1 MRDWSDRLSEH
12 SVPWVLSLL
21 LHAGIFLLIRSWAT
35 APLVPYGQGAV
46 EVMLV
51 GGLSGGGG
59 ASDSEATGRGEAGG
73 GGVASTAER
82 SKVHPRKG
90 LNAPP
95 SPSRMKQQVPT
106 TSTPSH
112 LAKAEPINGPRVL
125 PQALE
130 ISDAESSDP
139 VSLDE
144 AKGEK
149 EVGLSSLRT
158 HTGPERE
165 EKAGLAHGRQRPG
178 SGAGG
183 GEDAGSWGREGDGGR
198 FWGTLGGSGTGLG
211 TGTGP
216 GAGPETGSGTGAG
229 TSVGQGGRGGDWR
242 RLLLQRIERAK
253 RYPAQARRW
262 GLEGT
267 AEVQFRIAGDGSVE
281 AVTVVKSSGFA
292 LLDRASVETIKRA
305 APLPVISGTIR
316 VPISYRLRDAQ

>member
-12 SVPWVLSLL
+12 SIPWVLSLL
-21 LHAGIFLLIRSWAT
+21 LHAGIFVLIRSWAM

-59 ASDSEATGRGEAGG
+59 TSDSEATGRGEAEG
-73 GGVASTAER
+73 GGVAR
-82 SKVHPRKG
+82 SAGGSRVRPQVG

-112 LAKAEPINGPRVL
+112 LAKTEPINGPQVL
-125 PQALE
+125 PQAWE
-130 ISDAESSDP
+130 ISDTESSDP
-139 VSLDE
+139 VSLDQ
-144 AKGEK
+144 AQGEK
-149 EVGLSSLRT
+149 EVGLSSART

-165 EKAGLAHGRQRPG
+165 EKVGLAHGRQRPG
-178 SGAGG
+178 SGAVG
-183 GEDAGSWGREGDGGR
+183 GEDAGSSGKEGDGGR
-198 FWGTLGGSGTGLG
+198 FWGTVGDHGSGLG

-216 GAGPETGSGTGAG
+216 GASPGTG
-229 TSVGQGGRGGDWR
+229 VGQGERGGAWR

-267 AEVQFRIAGDGSVE
+267 AEVQFRVAGDGSAE
-281 AVTVVKSSGFA
+281 DVTVVKSSGFV

-316 VPISYRLRDAQ
+316 VPISYQLRDAQ